1 MLPGH
6 ASCMNNQSLQISRRI
21 WCMTVEHNSEKAWF
35 GGLLIKSAQ
44 NADEL
49 VSEIRGFTVVDNRKV
64 LEVSRKLGYLKFWS
78 IILSLVRRDSLVI
91 DSFVRIV

>member
-1 MLPGH
+1 MIKVKLPKKTKTLMLPGH

-49 VSEIRGFTVVDNRKV
+49 VSEITGFTVVDNRASVGSFTKARI
-64 LEVSRKLGYLKFWS
+64 LEILVNNFKLG
-78 IILSLVRRDSLVI
+78 
-91 DSFVRIV
+91 